1 MSVKL
6 TCMKDLVLLETP
18 KAVETSSKI
27 LLDQKTKQQLAKE
40 DGNESSMGIFKVVA
54 VGPRVAEGYPLIKP
68 GVKVFVNNPDAI
80 TPAKFGAELFLYTY
94 ASTIDF
100 IVEGEIIPDTSE
112 SFDMSAM
119 DMHKLKVDVN
129 DYDTLA

>member
-54 VGPRVAEGYPLIKP
+54 VV
-68 GVKVFVNNPDAI
+68 
-80 TPAKFGAELFLYTY
+80 
-94 ASTIDF
+94 S
-100 IVEGEIIPDTSE
+100 
-112 SFDMSAM
+112 
-119 DMHKLKVDVN
+119 
-129 DYDTLA
+129 